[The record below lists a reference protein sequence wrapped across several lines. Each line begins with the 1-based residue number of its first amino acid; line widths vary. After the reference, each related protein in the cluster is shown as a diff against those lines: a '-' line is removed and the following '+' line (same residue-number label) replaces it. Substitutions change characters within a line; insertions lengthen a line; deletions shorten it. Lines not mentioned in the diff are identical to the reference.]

1 MNLRPYQN
9 KAIEDIRHHF
19 SRGKKRILL
28 VAPTGSGKTVI
39 ASSMMQKA
47 NERSNFN
54 LFVAHRR
61 ELVMQC
67 SRKLG
72 DFGINHGVII
82 AQKSPNMMASTQ
94 VASIQTFVSRK
105 DRDDFIKPHAHLL
118 ILDEAH
124 RSVSGQFTELLKF
137 YPNSFIIGLTATP
150 IRNDGRGLGI
160 FMRN

>member
-1 MNLRPYQN
+1 MNLRPYQI

-19 SRGKKRILL
+19 SRGKKRVLL
-28 VAPTGSGKTVI
+28 VAPTGSGKTLI
-39 ASSMMQKA
+39 ASSIMQKA

-67 SRKLG
+67 SRKLA
-72 DFGINHGVII
+72 DFGLNHGVIL
-82 AQKSPNMMASTQ
+82 AGKSPNMMSSVQ
-94 VASIQTFVSRK
+94 VASIQSYIARK

-124 RSVSGQFTELLKF
+124 RSVSGQFKELLKE
-137 YPNSFIIGLTATP
+137 YSDAL
-150 IRNDGRGLGI
+150 
-160 FMRN
+160 